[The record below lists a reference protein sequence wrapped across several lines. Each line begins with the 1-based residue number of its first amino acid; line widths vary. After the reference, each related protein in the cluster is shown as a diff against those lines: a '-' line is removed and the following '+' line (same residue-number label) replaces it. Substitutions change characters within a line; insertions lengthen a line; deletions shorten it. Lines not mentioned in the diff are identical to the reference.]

1 MDLGEYFRF
10 FLTLGFVLLLIGG
23 LAALVR
29 RSGFGD
35 RLAATPGASGER
47 RLALIEVRPID
58 AKRKLVLLRRDDR
71 EHLVL
76 LGATGDLLIER
87 GIEAPPSRPAEA
99 AAPAADSSG
108 TTSGTMGRLIGKLR
122 RQPS

>member
-1 MDLGEYFRF
+1 MCSSDLSP
-10 FLTLGFVLLLIGG
+10 L
-23 LAALVR
+23 
-29 RSGFGD
+29 
-35 RLAATPGASGER
+35 ATPGASGER

-76 LGATGDLLIER
+76 LGATGDLLIES

-99 AAPAADSSG
+99 APPAAHSSG
-108 TTSGTMGRLIGKLR
+108 TPSATIGRLIAKLR
-122 RQPS
+122 TQPFLRAALPPPPPWPPPPTATSAPCHARR